1 MTGARNLI
9 ICLDG
14 TKNEVKAKAVTN
26 VFRVADIA
34 ELTNFDKQLL
44 YYGPGVGTMAAPSAW
59 TGVAQR
65 FSLLGGMLLGHGMRQ
80 DIAEAYTYLMNT
92 WRPGDKVFIFGF
104 SRGAY
109 TARALCGMLYRVGL
123 LRPGSDNLVPYAVR
137 VYARRPG
144 KDSDLARSEGW
155 DRMDKF
161 SEALAITRED
171 GKRRSFPVEY
181 LGIYDTVKATK
192 SFSRDI
198 RWPYTRSLPNV
209 RAIRHAVSIDE
220 KRRPYPEYLVQ
231 PDSTSNDLEE
241 FDEVWFAG
249 VHSDVG
255 GGFVD
260 NPQLGQIAMRWIIDG
275 AIKRGLRV
283 RGQRYMNR
291 FGKLGEAD
299 ACAPMHENGWAW
311 RFAQAPWYWI
321 VNPWRRR
328 RIPEG
333 AKIHE
338 SVEIRREKSDYRP
351 KLPSNYV
358 VETESWS
365 GPPPAADD

>member
-1 MTGARNLI
+1 MTGPRNLI

-26 VFRVADIA
+26 VFKVADIA
-34 ELTNFDKQLL
+34 ELTNPDEQML

-92 WRPGDKVFIFGF
+92 WRPGDKVFVFGF

-109 TARALCGMLYRVGL
+109 TARALCGMLYRIGL

-144 KDSDLARSEGW
+144 KDSDLASSEGW
-155 DRMDKF
+155 DRMYKF
-161 SEALAITRED
+161 AEGLAIRWED

-198 RWPYTRSLPNV
+198 RWPDTRSLPNV
-209 RAIRHAVSIDE
+209 RVIRHAVAIDE

-231 PDSTSNDLEE
+231 PDPTSKDIEK

-275 AIKRGLRV
+275 ATKRGLRV
-283 RGQRYMNR
+283 RRQRYLNR
-291 FGKLGEAD
+291 FGNLDEAA
-299 ACAPMHENGWAW
+299 ACAPMHANGWAW

-321 VNPWRRR
+321 FNPWRRR
-328 RIPEG
+328 PIPEG
-333 AKIHE
+333 ATIHQ

-351 KLPSNYV
+351 KLPSDYA
-358 VETESWS
+358 VETEVWS
-365 GPPPAADD
+365 GPPPVAEP